1 MLYQESIKLFDRAK
15 KNIPGGV
22 NSPVRAFKSV
32 GGNPLFMKK
41 AKGAYMYDVD
51 GREYIDFINSWGP
64 MILGHANPEVVEAIK
79 KQADDSTSFG
89 APTEWEVDVAE
100 LICSIIPSV
109 DKVRMVN
116 SGTEACMS
124 AVRLARGFTGKDK
137 IIKFAGCYHGHA
149 DCFLIEAGSGAL
161 TFGEPNSPGVPK
173 AVANDTLIARYN
185 DLESVNAIM
194 QANSG
199 QVACLIVEPVA
210 GNMGCIPPAAGFLE
224 GLRSLCDQHDILLI
238 FDEVMTGFR
247 LTLGGV
253 QELYNVQADLVT
265 YGKVI
270 GGGLPVGAFGG
281 KAEIMNH
288 LAPDGPVYQAGTLSG
303 NPVAMAAGFTTLTI
317 LKNHPEIYTEL
328 TKKAEYLAKGIQQIL
343 ESKSIPHTINQVGS
357 MLSVHFSDRLVTD
370 FDSAKNAA
378 GETFNKFFH
387 HLLKNGIYLPPS
399 AYETWFLTDAL
410 VDSDLEKVLEVV
422 KGFKI

>member
-32 GGNPLFMKK
+32 GGNPLFMKS
-41 AKGAYMYDVD
+41 AKGAYMYDAD

-64 MILGHANPEVVEAIK
+64 MILGHAKPEVVEAIK
-79 KQADDSTSFG
+79 KQTDDSTSFG
-89 APTEWEVDVAE
+89 TPTEWEVDMAE
-100 LICSIIPSV
+100 LICEIAPNL

-124 AVRLARGFTGKDK
+124 AVRLARGYTGKDK

-161 TFGEPNSPGVPK
+161 TFGVPNSPGVPE
-173 AVANDTLIARYN
+173 AVAKDTLIARYN
-185 DLESVNAIM
+185 DLENVKQIMEANATEI
-194 QANSG
+194 
-199 QVACLIVEPVA
+199 ACLIIEPVA
-210 GNMGCIPPAAGFLE
+210 GNMGCIPPTKEFLQ
-224 GLRSLCDQHDILLI
+224 GLRALCDVNGIVLI

-247 LTLGGV
+247 LSLGGA
-253 QELYNVQADLVT
+253 QELYGVNADLVT

-281 KAEIMNH
+281 KKEIMNK

-303 NPVAMAAGFTTLTI
+303 NPVAMAAGYTTLKI
-317 LKNHPEIYTEL
+317 LKDNPQIYKEL
-328 TKKAEYLAKGIQQIL
+328 ENKAKTLAKGIKGIL
-343 ESKSIPHTINQVGS
+343 DRKAIPHTINQLGS
-357 MLSVHFSDRLVTD
+357 MLSVHFSNEPVTD

-378 GETFNKFFH
+378 GKTFNKFFH
-387 HLLKNGIYLPPS
+387 HMLENGIYLPPS
-399 AYETWFLTDAL
+399 AYETWFITDAL
-410 VDSDLEKVLEVV
+410 TDEDLKKVLEVV
-422 KGFKI
+422 EGFAV